1 MVAVIVEYKHTT
13 LKGCNQVSRLCSNS
27 LLTVVIGGMLQGKLL
42 FNNFANFKPEMTI
55 LFLFL
60 FLGLVDCSYDNLLL

>member
-13 LKGCNQVSRLCSNS
+13 LKGCNQVCRLCSNS

-42 FNNFANFKPEMTI
+42 FINFANFKPEMLI
-55 LFLFL
+55 LFCFC
-60 FLGLVDCSYDNLLL
+60 F

>member
-42 FNNFANFKPEMTI
+42 FINFANFKPEMTI